1 MNLRTTPCSA
11 LALACRRNNT
21 CRLLSIDTN
30 LIMDKDMFFDYRPK
44 QDKNKSD
51 FLESL
56 ANCRVDRIGDDI
68 DVICFSNKVGV
79 PLKCLGPQKL
89 FVRQFYP
96 DLLREIRGEERNV
109 LIGNPGIGK
118 SFFQYYYLA
127 RILNPSLFGPLP
139 PDCYGST
146 TPPKIVIRQEGT
158 AAMTIFDIANR
169 QAEVVN
175 GCPGT
180 LLDCFDPETSLYL
193 MEPGVSVEEP
203 HFGGFLRIP
212 TLATVSPN
220 PARYKEFCKNGGI
233 AMYMPVFTLRELLAI
248 GKYLLENEH
257 VPELMQPEYSS
268 EQITKRFHQFG
279 GIFRHVLPL
288 SLDYLNMC
296 RRSQSEAISKCDAHA
311 LLVSGNVEDADVSH
325 FIMQYD
331 VERDGKFPFCNYRLN
346 FVNESVA
353 SQVQDKLNKG
363 SLDDRRS
370 ALIRN
375 DERGFM
381 ADASAKIYESVIADQ
396 LTSASGVQW
405 RKREVIASSEGKVSE
420 WSYFSLRLNEAVKGH
435 PPPFEEMRPLVL
447 YVSSNPTFPF
457 VEYMYKTEQGE
468 LVMFQVTRSKSEK
481 KIIKGSAL
489 EQLLGKIKLPV
500 DKVSL
505 LRLVLI
511 PLPSLA
517 QNARFEVAEEGKI
530 LMNAALENGYE
541 VWHIPRDYL
550 SYFVE

>member
-1 MNLRTTPCSA
+1 MNLRTTRWST
-11 LALACRRNNT
+11 LALARRRNNT

-30 LIMDKDMFFDYRPK
+30 LIKGNLGQFSPEVRDD
-44 QDKNKSD
+44 QSD
-51 FLESL
+51 FLDSL
-56 ANCRVDRIGDDI
+56 ANCRVEAIGDDI
-68 DVICFSNKVGV
+68 DVIRLNKLGV
-79 PLKCLGPQKL
+79 PWECLGPQKL

-96 DLLREIRGEERNV
+96 DLLREIRENKRSV

-158 AAMTIFDIANR
+158 DAMTIFDIANR
-169 QAEVVN
+169 QAESVI
-175 GCPGT
+175 GCPKR
-180 LLDCFDPETSLYL
+180 LLGCFDPETSLYL
-193 MEPGVSVEEP
+193 MEPGISVAEP
-203 HFGGFLRIP
+203 FIEGLLIP

-233 AMYMPVFTLRELLAI
+233 AMYMPVFTLAELLAI

-257 VPELMQPEYSS
+257 VPELLQPEYSS

-279 GIFRHVLPL
+279 GIFRHVLPV
-288 SLDYLNMC
+288 SLKYLDMC
-296 RRSQSEAISKCDAHA
+296 RSSQSKAISKCNAHA
-311 LLVSGNVEDADVSH
+311 LLVSGDVEDADVSH

-331 VERDGKFPFCNYRLN
+331 VERDGGSPFRKYRLS

-375 DERGFM
+375 DETGFM
-381 ADASAKIYESVIADQ
+381 ADACAKIYESVIADQ

-405 RKREVIASSEGKVSE
+405 RKREVLASSEGKVSE
-420 WSYFSLRLNEAVKGH
+420 WSNFSLRLNEVVKGH
-435 PPPFEEMRPLVL
+435 PPPFEEMRPMVL
-447 YVSSNPTFPF
+447 YVSSNPTFPL

-468 LVMFQVTRSKSEK
+468 LVMFQVTRNKSEK
-481 KIIKGSAL
+481 KIVKGSAL
-489 EQLLGKIKLPV
+489 EQLLGKIKLPI

-517 QNARFEVAEEGKI
+517 QNARFEVAKEDKI

>member
-1 MNLRTTPCSA
+1 
-11 LALACRRNNT
+11 
-21 CRLLSIDTN
+21 
-30 LIMDKDMFFDYRPK
+30 MFFGSRPTR
-44 QDKNKSD
+44 DKNQSD

-56 ANCRVDRIGDDI
+56 ANCRVEAIGDNVN
-68 DVICFSNKVGV
+68 VIRLNKLGV
-79 PLKCLGPQKL
+79 PWECLGPKKL
-89 FVRQFYP
+89 FARSFYP
-96 DLLREIRGEERNV
+96 DLLSEIRRRHRSV

-158 AAMTIFDIANR
+158 SAMTIFDIANR
-169 QAEVVN
+169 QAERVN

-193 MEPGVSVEEP
+193 MEPGKTMEEP
-203 HFGGFLRIP
+203 FIESLRIP

-220 PARYKEFCKNGGI
+220 PARYKEFCKNGGV
-233 AMYMPVFTLRELLAI
+233 AMYMPVFTLLELLAI

-257 VPELMQPEYSS
+257 VPELLQPEYSS

-279 GIFRHVLPL
+279 GIFRHVLPV
-288 SLDYLNMC
+288 SLAFLDMC
-296 RRSQSEAISKCDAHA
+296 RRSQSKAISKCNAHA
-311 LLVSGNVEDADVSH
+311 LLVSGNIEDADVSQ

-331 VERDGKFPFCNYRLN
+331 VERDGKSPFRKYRLN

-375 DERGFM
+375 DETGFM
-381 ADASAKIYESVIADQ
+381 ADACAKIYESVIADQ
-396 LTSASGVQW
+396 LTSSSGVRW

-420 WSYFSLRLNEAVKGH
+420 WSNFSLKLNGAVKGY

-447 YVSSNPTFPF
+447 YVSSNPTFPL

-468 LVMFQVTRSKSEK
+468 LVMFHVTRNKSAK
-481 KIIKGSAL
+481 MIIKGSTL

-517 QNARFEVAEEGKI
+517 QNARFEVAEEDKI

-541 VWHIPRDYL
+541 VWHIPSDYL
-550 SYFVE
+550 SYFWHEKEL

>member
-1 MNLRTTPCSA
+1 MNLRTTRWST

-30 LIMDKDMFFDYRPK
+30 LIMGNLGKFSPEASDD
-44 QDKNKSD
+44 QSD

-56 ANCRVDRIGDDI
+56 ANCRVEAIGDDI
-68 DVICFSNKVGV
+68 DVIRLNKLGV
-79 PLKCLGPQKL
+79 PWECLGPQKL

-96 DLLREIRGEERNV
+96 DLLSEIRENKRSV

-169 QAEVVN
+169 QAEIVA
-175 GCPGT
+175 GCPST
-180 LLDCFDPETSLYL
+180 LLRCFDPETSLYL
-193 MEPGVSVEEP
+193 MEPEVSMAEP
-203 HFGGFLRIP
+203 FIGGLFIP

-233 AMYMPVFTLRELLAI
+233 AMYMPVFTLPELLAI

-257 VPELMQPEYSS
+257 VPELLQPEYSS

-279 GIFRHVLPL
+279 GIFRHVLPV
-288 SLDYLNMC
+288 SLDYLDLC
-296 RRSQSEAISKCDAHA
+296 RSSQSEAISKCNAHA

-325 FIMQYD
+325 F
-331 VERDGKFPFCNYRLN
+331 
-346 FVNESVA
+346 
-353 SQVQDKLNKG
+353 
-363 SLDDRRS
+363 
-370 ALIRN
+370 
-375 DERGFM
+375 M
-381 ADASAKIYESVIADQ
+381 ADACAKIYESVIADQ

-405 RKREVIASSEGKVSE
+405 RKREVFASSEGKVSE
-420 WSYFSLRLNEAVKGH
+420 WSNFSLRLNEVVKGH
-435 PPPFEEMRPLVL
+435 PPPFEEMRPMVL
-447 YVSSNPTFPF
+447 YVSSNPTFPL

-468 LVMFQVTRSKSEK
+468 LVMFQVTRNKSEK
-481 KIIKGSAL
+481 KIVKGSAL
-489 EQLLGKIKLPV
+489 EQLLGNIKLPI

-517 QNARFEVAEEGKI
+517 QNARFEVAKENKI
-530 LMNAALENGYE
+530 LMTAALENGYE